1 LRRSAPAAAP
11 SSGGDLEFEDPEADD
26 EEESLDDELDDDDE
40 VISAGGAIEEEE
52 EDDGTTDGVATATF
66 MKPADSTSLSG
77 LLNPRRP
84 PTGNP
89 YGRDGFGARPKF
101 RSLIVEWDALPA
113 GYALFFPVYSTWE
126 GRSALFLEDLYVR
139 SEFRGKGIGKA
150 VLAHLAMIARAEGC
164 FGMKWEVLEWNQ
176 PAIEFYH
183 SIGAELNAD
192 RRVLLFK
199 DAAFERMAEDGAPR
213 AERA

>member
-1 LRRSAPAAAP
+1 MISIRPARVDDVPLLKTLIYEFA
-11 SSGGDLEFEDPEADD
+11 EFERERHLV
-26 EEESLDDELDDDDE
+26 E
-40 VISAGGAIEEEE
+40 ITE
-52 EDDGTTDGVATATF
+52 ED
-66 MKPADSTSLSG
+66 L
-77 LLNPRRP
+77 R
-84 PTGNP
+84 
-89 YGRDGFGARPKF
+89 RDGFGARPKF

-150 VLAHLAMIARAEGC
+150 VLSHLAMIARAEGC